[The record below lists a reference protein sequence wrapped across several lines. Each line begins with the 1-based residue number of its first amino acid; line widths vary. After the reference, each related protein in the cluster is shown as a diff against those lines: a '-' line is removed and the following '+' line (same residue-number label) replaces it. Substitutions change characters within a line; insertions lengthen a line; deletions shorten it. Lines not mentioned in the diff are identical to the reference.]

1 MINCCFGWKIFHFE
15 RIIARLW
22 LQVRELFDQEIHQQ
36 PVLKRG
42 FLMARVEHIERLG
55 LSFPFWQ
62 NVDQILV
69 GKALRDIQAGQ
80 KTDANTL
87 QNSLADS
94 E

>member
-1 MINCCFGWKIFHFE
+1 MINCYFGWKIFHSG
-15 RIIARLW
+15 RIIVRLS

-42 FLMARVEHIERLG
+42 FLMARVEQIERLR
-55 LSFPFWQ
+55 LSFPFRQ

-69 GKALRDIQAGQ
+69 VEALRDIQAGQ

-87 QNSLADS
+87 QNSLVDS